1 VTNVEARPE
10 GLLALRRRQGPGDGH
25 LRQDSHRHGPPP
37 QRQADRRRERRRRG
51 RRPWLRTGRQGAAI
65 TDLYLPKRRWASAM
79 PERPH
84 EFAST
89 PEDMVAR
96 VRLRGGSVPSSPM
109 LNRGT
114 AFTLADREP
123 LGLTGLLPTGMS
135 TMDGQLILA
144 AGPQAYYLLPA
155 RVSSRSFAQAAGRS
169 TPPAAAPSAPGQHDR
184 RRPAGRP

>member
-1 VTNVEARPE
+1 
-10 GLLALRRRQGPGDGH
+10 
-25 LRQDSHRHGPPP
+25 
-37 QRQADRRRERRRRG
+37 
-51 RRPWLRTGRQGAAI
+51 
-65 TDLYLPKRRWASAM
+65 M

-144 AGPQAYYLLPA
+144 TGPQAYYLLPA

-184 RRPAGRP
+184 RRPAGRPLPGGR